1 MSDYFKD
8 AWDLNNLGINREKS
22 IFLTPKASQSGGSG
36 ENNVASPKKQTTK
49 TDKNPVKSQASSKKP
64 TSKSD
69 ESAKAMKYWNMKA
82 EMNRTEQE
90 KDSLKTEFDKEM
102 EILHRPDVN
111 DILKK
116 EKSMK
121 DPYFKDLRSMDKEQA
136 TKKLISDYENLEIKR
151 GKSSANSKEVLS
163 KRGSKLIKNNQR
175 HISMALSDTAFLN
188 DLNVD
193 TDLYYKGIGSQKS
206 NHTEKIITS
215 NHAVT
220 RFVKTLPEEL
230 QSEAMNNYFKLQ
242 ESDLDDAISYI
253 KNLSGQHSYDND
265 AFIKNILSVPYQS
278 NSSGNTFN
286 DWKAQQ
292 RFKGLS
298 GSDKDN
304 VYYANK
310 IAKGE
315 KYNNLQ
321 NEEDFDALSEKGREI
336 SWGATLNDLK
346 MDKIKDKQVPAH
358 HMTEKEIK
366 TYAYLWGKYGETQ
379 ARNYLDF
386 LTDDLKLRKS
396 DYDTK
401 KSQDFAEEHPVLATV
416 STAPAAFIGDLQSAG
431 NIAGRFLDEK
441 IHPGLYKPTEV
452 VLADNS
458 VNRRTDTILGT
469 VADGIENEFGKNLYT
484 WATDLY
490 HETVPNVVYAKTLPF
505 MIALNTLGDTAEDSL
520 ERGTD
525 KGTALLNGAING
537 GISYVTDRA
546 FDTFMPTPATSNKM
560 KKHTLK
566 RTKNTASDYISG
578 ALGNIADTV
587 IAGENSLYHNKLSDY
602 YENTDMNSYEVQR
615 YAKLYAYF
623 NKPLSDALNLK
634 PTATERKNAW
644 EMSNEEFDN
653 YINGILDIN

>member
-458 VNRRTDTILGT
+458 INNRTDTILETVSENIDNDVYRKAYDAATTIYHEFAPDLLYGT
-469 VADGIENEFGKNLYT
+469 YAPYLLAIDEFGESAEADMKLGAST
-484 WATDLY
+484 TEAT
-490 HETVPNVVYAKTLPF
+490 
-505 MIALNTLGDTAEDSL
+505 
-520 ERGTD
+520 
-525 KGTALLNGAING
+525 LNGISAAAINF
-537 GISYVTDRA
+537 VTGKIPKLKVVDDMVA
-546 FDTFMPTPATSNKM
+546 KSLSLATENKI
-560 KKHTLK
+560 L
-566 RTKNTASDYISG
+566 
-578 ALGNIADTV
+578 
-587 IAGENSLYHNKLSDY
+587 GENSLYNKRSIEY
-602 YENTDMNSYEVQR
+602 YNNGMNSYEANR
-615 YAKLYAYF
+615 HAMADAYF
-623 NKPLSDALNLK
+623 DSPLYNLFFEK
-634 PTATERKNAW
+634 DFSNQNTTTHNSKNSITGSTRKNAW
-644 EMSNEEFDN
+644 EMSNVEFDT
-653 YINGILDIN
+653 YINNIMNQE